1 VCMKC
6 VLSANAKFIFGRA
19 RTRLPIESTYNRIY
33 PRTPALLTTATTSNM
48 ADTEDVQLVERFAPT
63 GAELEPDVMAE
74 LQSIMRLHSID
85 VQELW
90 YKWESY
96 SMKMG
101 SDDMKLNIETARAL
115 KKDVQDSL
123 ERESRSKAH
132 VLHSNKRAGG
142 ATPRNVSSNA
152 DVFGMLDG
160 LVPNTPRVG
169 SAARANGTGKRKFET
184 PSMSRVKAEPASSP
198 PEFKTPHK
206 PGEHTGPVYVSFPNT
221 AHRLTDLK
229 HFISRSTECWP
240 DGRSAQRASCC
251 ARTSYCTL
259 R

>member
-1 VCMKC
+1 
-6 VLSANAKFIFGRA
+6 
-19 RTRLPIESTYNRIY
+19 
-33 PRTPALLTTATTSNM
+33 M
-48 ADTEDVQLVERFAPT
+48 ADSEDTELTERFALA
-63 GAELEPDVMAE
+63 GSELEPDVLAE

-169 SAARANGTGKRKFET
+169 SANRANGTGKRKFET
-184 PSMSRVKAEPASSP
+184 PSISRVKAEPASSP
-198 PEFKTPHK
+198 PEFKTPYK
-206 PGEHTGPVYVSFPNT
+206 PGEHSGPVYVKALYSI
-221 AHRLTDLK
+221 HRLTDWK
-229 HFISRSTECWP
+229 HLVSRPTERWP
-240 DGRSAQRASCC
+240 NGRSAQ
-251 ARTSYCTL
+251 
-259 R
+259 